1 MVADNNEH
9 SRVVLR
15 VDGLHR
21 DVDQPGHQ
29 VGQQEEEQ
37 RVVVNSLDKVRTPVY
52 GAGLQSLGGVFGG
65 LGSRPFNFGL

>member
-9 SRVVLR
+9 CRVVLG
-15 VDGLHR
+15 VDGLHC

-37 RVVVNSLDKVRTPVY
+37 RVIVNSLDKVWTPVH
-52 GAGLQSLGGVFGG
+52 GACLQSLRGFFGG
-65 LGSRPFNFGL
+65 LGS